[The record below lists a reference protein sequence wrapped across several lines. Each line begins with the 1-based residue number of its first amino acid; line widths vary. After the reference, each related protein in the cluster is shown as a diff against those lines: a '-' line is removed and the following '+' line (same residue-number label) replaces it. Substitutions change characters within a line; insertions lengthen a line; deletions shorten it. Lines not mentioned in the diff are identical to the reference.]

1 MTGTLRIG
9 VVSKSEELKELVS
22 KSDVDGRKWRQNEEL

>member
-1 MTGTLRIG
+1 MRVELL
-9 VVSKSEELKELVS
+9 VLKELVS